1 MELKLMIQMLRKRLW
16 LIVVFVVI
24 CTAGAGLYSKYMIT
38 PMYEASSTLIVNK
51 MNLDQEG
58 ARGLDLNEITSNI
71 MLINSYKVIITSA
84 SIMDKVV
91 QQHPDMQVTS
101 TELIDKLQ
109 VITAQ
114 NSQVI
119 TLKMRDPSYNRA
131 MKIVNAVSQVFKEEI
146 PRIMKVDNITL
157 LDNAKPQNNPVPVSP
172 KLKMNVALAFAA
184 SFLLAVG
191 IVLLLEYLDDT
202 VRNEYDVER
211 YLELTTLGAIRKMK
225 KRDLKTRSSARS
237 KKQAGEKY
245 APLSQ

>member
-16 LIVVFVVI
+16 LIVAFVVI

-91 QQHPDMQVTS
+91 QQHPDMQITS
-101 TELIDKLQ
+101 AELIDKLQ

-119 TLKMRDPSYNRA
+119 TLKMRDPSYDRA

-157 LDNAKPQNNPVPVSP
+157 LDNAKPQKNPVPVSP
-172 KLKMNVALAFAA
+172 KLKVNVALAFAA
-184 SFLLAVG
+184 SFLLVVG

-211 YLELTTLGAIRKMK
+211 YLELTTLGAIQKMK

>member
-16 LIVVFVVI
+16 LIVIFVVI

-38 PMYEASSTLIVNK
+38 PKYEASSTLIVNK

-91 QQHPDMQVTS
+91 QQHPDMQITS

-119 TLKMRDPSYNRA
+119 TLKMKDPSYDRA

-157 LDNAKPQNNPVPVSP
+157 LDNAKPQKNPVPVSP
-172 KLKMNVALAFAA
+172 KLKVNVALAFAA
-184 SFLLAVG
+184 SFLLVVG

>member
-16 LIVVFVVI
+16 LIVAFVMI

-119 TLKMRDPSYNRA
+119 TLKMRDPSYDHA
-131 MKIVNAVSQVFKEEI
+131 MNIVNAVSKVFKEEI
-146 PRIMKVDNITL
+146 PRIMKVDNITI
-157 LDNAKPQNNPVPVSP
+157 LDNAKPQKNPVPVSP
-172 KLKMNVALAFAA
+172 KLKVNVALAFAA

-191 IVLLLEYLDDT
+191 IVLMLEYLDDT

>member
-16 LIVVFVVI
+16 MIVAFVVL
-24 CTAGAGLYSKYMIT
+24 CSAGAGLYSKYMMT
-38 PMYEASSTLIVNK
+38 PEYEATSTLIVNK
-51 MNLDQEG
+51 MNVDQG
-58 ARGLDLNEITSNI
+58 GGRGLDLNEINSNI

-91 QQHPDMQVTS
+91 KQNPDLQVTS
-101 TELIDKLQ
+101 TELMDKLQ
-109 VITAQ
+109 VITVQ

-119 TLKMRDPSYNRA
+119 TLKVRDESYQRA
-131 MKIVNAVSQVFKEEI
+131 MKVVNAVSQVFQDEI
-146 PRIMKVDNITL
+146 PRIMKVDNITI
-157 LDNAKPQNNPVPVSP
+157 LDNAKPQSNPVPVSP
-172 KLKMNVALAFAA
+172 KLKMNMALAFAI
-184 SFLLAVG
+184 SFLIVVG

-202 VRNEYDVER
+202 VKNEYDVER

-225 KRDLKTRSSARS
+225 KSDLKTRSSART